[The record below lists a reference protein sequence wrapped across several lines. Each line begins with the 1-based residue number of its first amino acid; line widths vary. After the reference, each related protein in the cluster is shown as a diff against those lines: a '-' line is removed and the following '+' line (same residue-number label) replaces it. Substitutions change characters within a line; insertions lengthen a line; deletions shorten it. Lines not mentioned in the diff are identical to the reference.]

1 MFTGLPLLQLSTIN
15 NMKTSPRSPS
25 SKGIGKTNGNG
36 FRKAK
41 GGSNSDVS
49 TSKPSKKERN
59 ALIQRYMTIDWSS
72 ITADHPYILALAS
85 LRLAPALTLPSDKST
100 VLTMAFSSF
109 GPMILNFVLLSIKI
123 EPADFPSSK
132 KSKIAL
138 IVATIMNKNNLLKS
152 DMTVNVN
159 KVKMSEL
166 KTVSASFSQTSHLL
180 LFRNSP
186 SRIITLKHREVF
198 SGSSRTR

>member
-1 MFTGLPLLQLSTIN
+1 
-15 NMKTSPRSPS
+15 
-25 SKGIGKTNGNG
+25 
-36 FRKAK
+36 
-41 GGSNSDVS
+41 
-49 TSKPSKKERN
+49 
-59 ALIQRYMTIDWSS
+59 MTIDWSS

-138 IVATIMNKNNLLKS
+138 IVTTIINKNNLLLKS

-159 KVKMSEL
+159 KVKGSGL
-166 KTVSASFSQTSHLL
+166 GNDSVVTTSPG
-180 LFRNSP
+180 N
-186 SRIITLKHREVF
+186 I
-198 SGSSRTR
+198 SGGQENLSTTPGTTFHKSDAVVTEFKM

>member
-1 MFTGLPLLQLSTIN
+1 
-15 NMKTSPRSPS
+15 MKTSPRSPS
-25 SKGIGKTNGNG
+25 TSSKGKTNGNG
-36 FRKAK
+36 FHQAK
-41 GGSNSDVS
+41 GGTKNDAS

-72 ITADHPYILALAS
+72 ITADHPYILALAN
-85 LRLAPALTLPSDKST
+85 LRLAPTLTLPSDKST

-123 EPADFPSSK
+123 EPTDFPRSK

-138 IVATIMNKNNLLKS
+138 VVATIINKNNLLKS

-159 KVKMSEL
+159 KVKGIGLGNDSVV
-166 KTVSASFSQTSHLL
+166 TTSPGNISGGQENLSTTPGTINGGQEHLSTFHKSDADVMEFNL
-180 LFRNSP
+180 
-186 SRIITLKHREVF
+186 
-198 SGSSRTR
+198 

>member
-1 MFTGLPLLQLSTIN
+1 
-15 NMKTSPRSPS
+15 MKTSPRSPS
-25 SKGIGKTNGNG
+25 SKGKTNGNG

-41 GGSNSDVS
+41 GGPNSDVS

-72 ITADHPYILALAS
+72 ITADDPYILALAS
-85 LRLAPALTLPSDKST
+85 LRLAPALALPSDKST

-138 IVATIMNKNNLLKS
+138 IVTTIINKNNLLLKS

-159 KVKMSEL
+159 KVKGSGL
-166 KTVSASFSQTSHLL
+166 GNDSVVTTSPG
-180 LFRNSP
+180 N
-186 SRIITLKHREVF
+186 I
-198 SGSSRTR
+198 SGGQENLSTTPGTTFHKSDAVVTEFKM